1 MSRLRPADL
10 PDYENPPLNE
20 ILLSLQFS
28 QPSGFGNVQIVLLW
42 QKLFKEKF
50 PNYQE
55 QPPLQPLFEVFG
67 PNPIPLPS
75 IQISMAVPE
84 VRYWFTNDDEV
95 IQIQNNRFIHNWRKT
110 REDQKYPHYETIREN
125 FTKEI
130 ELIAGF
136 LNENKL
142 GELQVNQCEVSYI
155 NHIEFPDGKN
165 PHTNLHRVFRSINE
179 NETVDHSSS
188 LLLEDCIYQ
197 TRYSINHENTKI
209 GRLHVQAI
217 PAIRRSDQKP
227 IIQLTLIARGRPI
240 GNSIDSAFEFM
251 DLGRSLIVKH
261 FDLFTTVE
269 MHDFWRKNH
278 DNI

>member
-84 VRYWFTNDDEV
+84 VRYD
-95 IQIQNNRFIHNWRKT
+95 
-110 REDQKYPHYETIREN
+110 
-125 FTKEI
+125 
-130 ELIAGF
+130 
-136 LNENKL
+136 
-142 GELQVNQCEVSYI
+142 
-155 NHIEFPDGKN
+155 
-165 PHTNLHRVFRSINE
+165 
-179 NETVDHSSS
+179 
-188 LLLEDCIYQ
+188 
-197 TRYSINHENTKI
+197 
-209 GRLHVQAI
+209 
-217 PAIRRSDQKP
+217 
-227 IIQLTLIARGRPI
+227 
-240 GNSIDSAFEFM
+240 
-251 DLGRSLIVKH
+251 
-261 FDLFTTVE
+261 
-269 MHDFWRKNH
+269 
-278 DNI
+278 